1 MLGDNMNED
10 DVKREVEFMLNN
22 RKQQKQW
29 MEKEF
34 SQWVY
39 FDTADGKIIGAVYT
53 VGTKTGIWGG
63 RVYLENNMEKT
74 LGQFIDSDW
83 ARKGVERYW
92 EIDGRTLLE

>member
-1 MLGDNMNED
+1 MNEE
-10 DVKREVEFMLNN
+10 DVKREIESMLNN
-22 RKQQKQW
+22 RKQSKRW

-39 FDTADGKIIGAVYT
+39 YDTADGRIIGAVYKI
-53 VGTKTGIWGG
+53 GNATGIWGG
-63 RVYLENNMEKT
+63 RIYLENNMEKQ

-83 ARKGVERYW
+83 ARRGVEHYW